1 VVTTGRLPVLNF
13 DEARF
18 IRIQSGAVAAANELR
33 GVVGEALARGIDNL
47 VFLGTGGAAIL
58 MEPAAWLMQRQSTF
72 PVTVE
77 RSAEL
82 VLAGSRHIG
91 PRSLV
96 VLPSLSGTTAETVA
110 ALGWCKGRGART
122 VSLVG
127 HADTPLGRDAGQA
140 VVNFAEDDT
149 SCESFYLQ
157 SLAIALT
164 IMADR
169 AEVDGLDALFAE
181 LARLPEALLEA
192 KRRFEP
198 EAKRFAEA
206 IADAPFHVVTG
217 SGMAWPQAFYYGM
230 CILEEMQ
237 WIRTRPVHASDFF
250 HGTLELVDES
260 VSLILLKGEDATRP
274 LAERVERFARDRAGR
289 LLVLDAAAHVPG
301 AVSPRLRALVS
312 PIILATLLERVSA
325 HLEVIR
331 NHPLTTRRYY
341 KRVPY

>member
-1 VVTTGRLPVLNF
+1 MLNF

-18 IRIQSGAVAAANELR
+18 IRIQSGAVAAANDLR
-33 GVVGEALARGIDNL
+33 GIVAETLAKGIDNL

-58 MEPAAWLMQRQSTF
+58 MEPAAWLMQRQSAF
-72 PVTVE
+72 PAFVE

-82 VLAGSRHIG
+82 PVAGSRRIG

-96 VLPSLSGTTAETVA
+96 ILPSLSGTTSETVA
-110 ALGWCKGRGART
+110 ALAWCNSRGART

-127 HADTPLGRDAGQA
+127 HADTPLGRDAGRT

-149 SCESFYLQ
+149 SCESFYVQ
-157 SLAIALT
+157 SLAVALA

-169 AEVDGLDALFAE
+169 GEFDGIDALFAE

-198 EAKRFAEA
+198 EAKAFAEA
-206 IADAPFHVVTG
+206 IAAAPWHIVSG
-217 SGMAWPQAFYYGM
+217 AGMAWPQAFYYGM

-250 HGTLELVDES
+250 HGTLELVDEKAS
-260 VSLILLKGEDATRP
+260 VILLKGEDAARP
-274 LAERVERFARDRAGR
+274 LADRVERFARERAGH
-289 LLVLDAAAHVPG
+289 LLVLDAAAHAAG
-301 AVSPRLRALVS
+301 ALSPRLRALVS
-312 PIILATLLERVSA
+312 PVILATLLERVSA